1 MRHCGTT
8 KVETNRLVLRQFAM
22 TDAADL
28 LELWIADPRVQT
40 EYGEPTY
47 ETMEA
52 VEALLARWIAGY
64 QEKSFYRWAMVEKN
78 SGRCI
83 GQIAFCRVYE
93 DCRAAEIEYC
103 VSTRFWGRGYAGEA
117 LQAVIDHIFSHTDFA
132 WLEAYHRVENR
143 NSGRVLEKSSMVQTD
158 NVERFRRAG
167 ETPVGEVCY
176 RVRRRYY
183 HGSQVPG
190 LTVLEP
196 RVSNH
201 GTPLVYVSGKRENV
215 LVYLSNAVEKHCR
228 EAGFSHDGRWR
239 KWASYG
245 FENGKLV
252 LEEYW
257 PDATRETY
265 QGVGGYLYTVE
276 GNFTPQADIPDAYT
290 ATEPVKV
297 VACEWVPDAYSA
309 LVQAEKEGKLRLKS
323 YTENSEKTIHWLET
337 TIQREYEQAENAPD
351 YRRFLMDKFPFLN
364 QKNC

>member
-8 KVETNRLVLRQFAM
+8 EIQTNRLVLRQFAM

-28 LELWIADPRVQT
+28 LELWIADPRVQS

-64 QEKSFYRWAMVEKN
+64 QEQSFYRWAMVEKN

-117 LQAVIDHIFSHTDFA
+117 LQAVIDHIFAHTDFA
-132 WLEAYHRVENR
+132 WLEAYHRAENR

-201 GTPLVYVSGKRENV
+201 GTPLVYASSKRENV

-228 EAGFSHDGRWR
+228 EAGFSMMDDGESGQATALKR
-239 KWASYG
+239 
-245 FENGKLV
+245 ENL
-252 LEEYW
+252 YW
-257 PDATRETY
+257 KSTGRMPRGRPIRE
-265 QGVGGYLYTVE
+265 
-276 GNFTPQADIPDAYT
+276 
-290 ATEPVKV
+290 
-297 VACEWVPDAYSA
+297 
-309 LVQAEKEGKLRLKS
+309 
-323 YTENSEKTIHWLET
+323 
-337 TIQREYEQAENAPD
+337 
-351 YRRFLMDKFPFLN
+351 
-364 QKNC
+364 